1 MRFQDYDLGY
11 LRPGEIVEVK
21 LSGSAANVRLMD
33 YSNFQNY
40 KAHRK
45 YRYFGGLAKKSPIY
59 LPIPRSSHWHVV
71 IDMAG
76 LRGQVRSAV
85 RLVPH
90 TSPAPEMKYHDPG
103 LSGLSIPVHNA
114 VETPLDK
121 LVNVLP
127 DSQVEFDVFISH
139 ASEDKDAVARP
150 LAEELN
156 RCGLKVWYDELTL
169 RIGDSLR
176 RKIDEGIY
184 HSRFSVVILSRAFI
198 SKGWTNYEFDGIITR
213 AIANQINILP
223 IWHNLNAED
232 VTKFCPSLADKV
244 ARDTGTYE
252 ISDIAR
258 EIAQAVKGAVK
269 GEDL

>member
-1 MRFQDYDLGY
+1 M
-11 LRPGEIVEVK
+11 
-21 LSGSAANVRLMD
+21 
-33 YSNFQNY
+33 
-40 KAHRK
+40 
-45 YRYFGGLAKKSPIY
+45 
-59 LPIPRSSHWHVV
+59 
-71 IDMAG
+71 
-76 LRGQVRSAV
+76 
-85 RLVPH
+85 
-90 TSPAPEMKYHDPG
+90 
-103 LSGLSIPVHNA
+103 
-114 VETPLDK
+114 
-121 LVNVLP
+121 
-127 DSQVEFDVFISH
+127 
-139 ASEDKDAVARP
+139 
-150 LAEELN
+150 
-156 RCGLKVWYDELTL
+156 

-232 VTKFCPSLADKV
+232 VAKFCPSLADKV

-258 EIAQAVKGAVK
+258 EIAQAIK